1 MGDSWSVVGNKRQ
14 NLGGE
19 DYLLGGLLGEGGYA
33 KVFAATRVIDG
44 KLVAIKEV
52 KKADVND
59 WDVVD
64 GKIVPIEVGLLC
76 KVSDVEGVLR
86 LYQFCEQGN
95 SFVYILER
103 LENSMNLYN
112 YLFGQ
117 EKRVVDEQLG
127 RKYFIQIIK
136 MVFSCFD
143 KSLRV

>member
-76 KVSDVEGVLR
+76 KVSDVEKDGI
-86 LYQFCEQGN
+86 YFQA
-95 SFVYILER
+95 
-103 LENSMNLYN
+103 
-112 YLFGQ
+112 LFPSPTKG
-117 EKRVVDEQLG
+117 KL
-127 RKYFIQIIK
+127 
-136 MVFSCFD
+136 
-143 KSLRV
+143 